1 MTDRPHGTEISLDAE
16 KREQFIDVM
25 TTLPSMPTM
34 TVLITLANIVVFAVM
49 VASGMDFMQ
58 PSAQT
63 LLAWGADFGPRTLN
77 GEWWRMVSC
86 TFLHFGIVHIGMN
99 MLVLWGLGR
108 MTERFVG
115 SVGFVIA
122 YMVSGVAGSIASL
135 AWNPHGI
142 SAGASGA
149 VFGVA
154 GTLLGFVVLRRD
166 TMPVEVRGA
175 LLKSMAK
182 FLILNSV
189 IGISVAHID
198 MAAHL
203 GGFFGGVICGLILS
217 QPLATGILAKRK
229 FRNLATCMGAS
240 VLLPIGIMALPSA
253 PPDVEAEM
261 QRLGKVEQEI
271 YDLVN
276 TSQDLAAKDII
287 DDNQFADRIE
297 QQVLPRWSKYSEDI
311 EALSKQKH
319 VNEDYFS
326 RLITYT
332 QLREKSWRVLVEGLR
347 EQDRDKLQESRKL
360 TDEAN
365 NWFSTN

>member
-1 MTDRPHGTEISLDAE
+1 MTDGPYETEISPDTE

-25 TTLPSMPTM
+25 TTLSAMPTM
-34 TVLITLANIVVFAVM
+34 TVLIMMANIVVFAVM

-58 PSAQT
+58 PNAQT

-77 GEWWRMVSC
+77 GQWWRMVSC
-86 TFLHFGIVHIGMN
+86 TFLHFGIVHLGMN

-108 MTERFVG
+108 ITERFVG
-115 SVGFVIA
+115 SVGFAIA
-122 YMVSGVAGSIASL
+122 YMVSGVAGSIVSL

-154 GTLLGFVVLRRD
+154 GTLLGFAVLRRD
-166 TMPVEVRGA
+166 TMPAEVRGE
-175 LLKSMAK
+175 LLRNMAK

-189 IGISVAHID
+189 IGVSVARID

-217 QPLATGILAKRK
+217 QPLATGMLAVRK
-229 FRNLATCMGAS
+229 FKNLITMMAAS

-253 PPDVEAEM
+253 PPDVETEM
-261 QRLGKVEQEI
+261 QRLGKAEQEI

-276 TSQDLAAKDII
+276 TSQELAAKGTI
-287 DDNQFADRIE
+287 DDNELADRIQ
-297 QQVLPRWSKYSEDI
+297 QQVLPRWSRYCEDI
-311 EALSKQKH
+311 EGLSKQKY
-319 VNEDYFS
+319 VNEDYFR
-326 RLITYT
+326 RLIPYT
-332 QLREKSWRVLVEGLR
+332 QLREKSWRVMVEGLR
-347 EQDRDKLQESRKL
+347 EQDPVKVKESHKL
-360 TDEAN
+360 TEEAN
-365 NWFSTN
+365 NWFSKN